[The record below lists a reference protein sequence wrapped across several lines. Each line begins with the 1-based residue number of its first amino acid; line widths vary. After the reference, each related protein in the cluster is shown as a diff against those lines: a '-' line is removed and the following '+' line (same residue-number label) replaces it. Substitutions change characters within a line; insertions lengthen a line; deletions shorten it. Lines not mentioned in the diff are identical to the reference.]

1 MKKGERVKWSDDY
14 SIGTGTYIE
23 SDGSDIR
30 PHLIIRDDRLGWAWR
45 GSDSKVHAPIS
56 LPIGTKHCF
65 WARDIEPIK
74 EPITTA
80 SEMMRMEGA
89 MRASYRYDP
98 YLGYGPSLY
107 DPKTNQSSGEQ
118 NKPRTI
124 KMKIN
129 AIMKRLLDPDAKKLV
144 KADIVDGRLFLTD
157 DGREILEAILFEEH
171 KEKLVAAAE
180 EIIKNQK

>member
-1 MKKGERVKWSDDY
+1 MEKFRKVKWWLGSET
-14 SIGTGTYIE
+14 GTGVYIE
-23 SDGSDIR
+23 EGEDDF
-30 PHLIIRDDRLGWAWR
+30 LITRDDKHGWTWNK
-45 GSDSKVHAPIS
+45 SNKFENPSFNIKV
-56 LPIGTKHCF
+56 GTEHCY
-65 WARDIEPIK
+65 WVEGVEPI
-74 EPITTA
+74 EGPITTA

-107 DPKTNQSSGEQ
+107 GPKTNQSSGEQ
-118 NKPRTI
+118 NKPRAI